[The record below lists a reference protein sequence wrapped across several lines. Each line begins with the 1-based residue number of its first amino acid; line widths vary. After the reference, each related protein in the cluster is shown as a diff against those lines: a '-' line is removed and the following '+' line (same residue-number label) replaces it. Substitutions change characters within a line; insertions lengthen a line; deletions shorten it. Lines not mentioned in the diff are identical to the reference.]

1 MNNLSSA
8 NSGLQDNT
16 TSWTNVSPLA
26 EHPDSQTAAAIW
38 KIYPPFVLLVGGFG
52 NIATIFVMRRIKDH
66 YSSQYAILMSLA
78 VSDLI
83 FLYSDATNWWLMHAF
98 HVDLRLLN
106 SATCKLLFWMQYVS
120 GHTSSWLVTCVTVQR
135 TMAVLWPHRMRV
147 MCTVRRTWIV
157 IAILVFTA
165 SALDSHM
172 LVGMDISEENS
183 AINFFLYCL
192 TGTKF
197 RREFM
202 SWIRCGAQSP
212 SAPSVHETAS
222 EASRG
227 GRNKHHGHSPLSK

>member
-8 NSGLQDNT
+8 DGGLQDNT

-26 EHPDSQTAAAIW
+26 EHPHSQTAAAIY
-38 KIYPPFVLLVGGFG
+38 KICPPFILLVGGFG

-83 FLYSDATNWWLMHAF
+83 FLYSDATYRWLVYAF
-98 HVDLRLLN
+98 HFDLRLLH
-106 SATCKLLFWMQYVS
+106 SATCKVLFWLHFAS
-120 GHTSSWLVTCVTVQR
+120 GTTSAWLVTCVTVQR

-165 SALDSHM
+165 SAIDSHM
-172 LVGMDISEENS
+172 L
-183 AINFFLYCL
+183 
-192 TGTKF
+192 
-197 RREFM
+197 
-202 SWIRCGAQSP
+202 SP

-227 GRNKHHGHSPLSK
+227 GRHKHHGNSPLSK